1 MYSHLVGEN
10 RCCVSKE
17 ANEPV
22 LDLSATENVNLQC
35 YAPREVHHISISK
48 ISLLW
53 WDYLEGGSK

>member
-22 LDLSATENVNLQC
+22 LDLSATE
-35 YAPREVHHISISK
+35 I
-48 ISLLW
+48 
-53 WDYLEGGSK
+53 